1 MKDNNE
7 IKINDELIQMLR
19 DDPETARAVLLSD
32 FSLFIKVFHY
42 YTTRKQFK
50 FKPFHYKIIRTLEK
64 YAFQENEKPNLY
76 IGMAPRYGK
85 TTVMNYFISW
95 GFALNPY
102 CNFIATSYGDDL
114 VKKFSATIRS
124 VVDCDLFRELF
135 NVRISKDTSSKDL
148 WKIQN
153 GGEFRAASLQGVITG
168 FGAGTE
174 DTSKFGGCLLIDDY
188 LKASDYGS
196 QAKKEQVVDIYENT
210 LKSRRNAGLGT
221 PIIIIAQRL
230 AKDDLIG
237 HIKET
242 EPDDWEFLEIKTY
255 DEESGTT
262 IWPEKHSP
270 KEMEQMKK
278 LHSFLYYSQYQQDPI
293 VLGGA
298 VIKTEFFRYY
308 PVNQDMS
315 YSKIFMTGD
324 TASKIKEHND
334 YSVFCVWGATKTN
347 RLQLL
352 DMIRGKWEAPDLK
365 KEFLRLWARWKVTDF
380 GICSGVYI
388 EDKASGT
395 GLIQDIKRF
404 GGVPI
409 IGWQTPKD
417 KLQRVEDSLDYIA
430 SGLVE
435 LPVSKDYSFVPE
447 LLSECEAFTRDDS
460 HPHDDIVD
468 NLTMAIEIGLAR
480 RQISILEV
488 L

>member
-1 MKDNNE
+1 MSDNNL
-7 IKINDELIQMLR
+7 KITDDIIESLR
-19 DDPETARAVLLSD
+19 DDQITARAVLLSD

-64 YAFQENEKPNLY
+64 YAFKDNEKPNLY
-76 IGMAPRYGK
+76 VGMAPRYGK
-85 TTVMNYFISW
+85 TTIMNYFISW

-102 CNFIATSYGDDL
+102 SNFIATSYGDDL
-114 VKKFSATIRS
+114 VKKFSATIRAI
-124 VVDCDLFRELF
+124 VDCDLFRELF

-174 DTSKFGGCLLIDDY
+174 DISTFGGCLLIDDY

-196 QAKKEQVVDIYENT
+196 RTKKEQIVDIYENT
-210 LKSRRNAGLGT
+210 LKSRRNAGLDT

-237 HIKET
+237 HIKDT
-242 EPDDWEFLEIKTY
+242 EPDDWEFLEIETY
-255 DEESGTT
+255 DEQKGTT
-262 IWPEKHSP
+262 IWSEKHTP
-270 KEMEQMKK
+270 EQMERMRNVNA
-278 LHSFLYYSQYQQDPI
+278 FLFYSQYQQKPI

-298 VIKTEFFRYY
+298 VIKTEYFRYY
-308 PVNQDMS
+308 PVNQTMA
-315 YSKIFMTGD
+315 YQKIFMTGD
-324 TASKIKEHND
+324 TASKTKEHND
-334 YSVFCVWGATKTN
+334 FSVFCVWGVTKTN

-352 DMIRGKWEAPDLK
+352 DLIRGKWEAPDLK
-365 KEFLRLWARWKVTDF
+365 KEFLRLWARWKVSDL

-395 GLIQDIKRF
+395 GLIQDIKRM

-409 IGWQTPKD
+409 IGWETQKD

-435 LPVSKDYSFVPE
+435 LPVSKDYSFVPD

-460 HPHDDIVD
+460 HDHDDMVD
-468 NLTMAIEIGLAR
+468 NLSMAVEIGLAKR
-480 RQISILEV
+480 KISILEV